1 MGFWDAVASAV
12 PHANSLHLTPDRQP
26 HQHVITQFLQAR
38 CSSWRP
44 ANSVKPL
51 KDNICLWESIYL
63 PVCVCVCV
71 CVWLMA
77 ECSEWSCCVQV
88 ISGCLLL
95 AENSTLRL
103 VSYWQFV
110 VLLDCYVVLF
120 FSANVVIIIVIIYIW
135 KGMLPSVVFLYG
147 LWLDDREK
155 EVA

>member
-71 CVWLMA
+71 IDGRMQWV
-77 ECSEWSCCVQV
+77 
-88 ISGCLLL
+88 
-95 AENSTLRL
+95 
-103 VSYWQFV
+103 V
-110 VLLDCYVVLF
+110 VLCAGDIRLPAAGWELHSQTGQLLTVCSTVGLLCSLF

-147 LWLDDREK
+147 LSLDDREK